1 MSNGTIPEAATYVL
15 GGIVALIVL
24 VGIVLGV
31 VIQVRKIRGDGL
43 AEKAAIAAKAESEK
57 TAIIA
62 KAEAEKA
69 ATAAKAEAEVRR
81 IRSEAAIAVEVAK
94 VEASKE
100 TASKM
105 AFEQLTLAVTKMDE
119 SVNRLSKGVGD
130 QIEGIKKEQEKICRR
145 VDRIADSTRS
155 AHKRM
160 DEHRK
165 VDHSFPN
172 GHYVEPDE
180 EPEPEEEPRL

>member
-1 MSNGTIPEAATYVL
+1 MKDGTITESAIYVL
-15 GGIVALIVL
+15 GGIIVL
-24 VGIVLGV
+24 IGLLGVVLGV
-31 VIQVRKIRGDGL
+31 VIQVRKLRGDGL
-43 AEKAAIAAKAESEK
+43 AEKAAI
-57 TAIIA
+57 TA

-69 ATAAKAEAEVRR
+69 AAEAKAEAEIRR

-105 AFEQLTLAVTKMDE
+105 AFEQLTLAVTKMDD

-130 QIEGIKKEQEKICRR
+130 QIEGIKKEQDNICRR
-145 VDRIADSTRS
+145 MDRIADQARS

-180 EPEPEEEPRL
+180 EETETEPRL